1 MKSLI
6 ISYELSKMEHY
17 QKVLFNRKLFG
28 FTDNSNKCKYQ
39 YKREGILKRADYIR
53 LGRGAIVIK
62 EKDRG
67 KIDKL
72 FRKFKIRY
80 DPIPATIS
88 QYHFTYY

>member
-6 ISYELSKMEHY
+6 LSYELSKIDHY

-39 YKREGILKRADYIR
+39 YKREGILKKADYIK

-62 EKDRG
+62 IKDKD
-67 KIDKL
+67 KITKL
-72 FRKFKIRY
+72 FRKFKVEY
-80 DPIPATIS
+80 DSIPATIS
-88 QYHFTYY
+88 QYHFSYY